1 MFSPH
6 PTRTGRITDSRSFF
20 SLLQKKEKKA
30 EAAPA
35 TPAKDTE
42 EAEAP
47 ASSEAAP
54 VIPPV
59 ETSAP
64 LEAEP
69 AEAAAAEAK
78 DAPAATNGEAK
89 KDAKTE
95 KRKSSLP
102 FLGKK
107 EKVVSSDEE
116 GEKPKSPSAFSKIRA
131 TIKVRSCQQAKRR
144 RPNTNGIPGPLQVR

>member
-1 MFSPH
+1 MSITEGGQRPSSGANFS
-6 PTRTGRITDSRSFF
+6 SLF
-20 SLLQKKEKKA
+20 SLLKKEKKA
-30 EAAPA
+30 EGEAAAPA
-35 TPAKDTE
+35 PPAKDG
-42 EAEAP
+42 EAA

-69 AEAAAAEAK
+69 AEAAAAESK
-78 DAPAATNGEAK
+78 DVPAATNGESK
-89 KDAKTE
+89 KDKAE

-116 GEKPKSPSAFSKIRA
+116 GEKPKSPSPFSKIRA
-131 TIKVRSCQQAKRR
+131 TIKVRFPVDLHGFRMCC
-144 RPNTNGIPGPLQVR
+144 

>member
-1 MFSPH
+1 MFQAESN
-6 PTRTGRITDSRSFF
+6 RVERITDRRSFF

-30 EAAPA
+30 EPEAAPA
-35 TPAKDTE
+35 TPAKDGET
-42 EAEAP
+42 A

-78 DAPAATNGEAK
+78 EVPAATNGEAK
-89 KDAKTE
+89 KDVKAE

-131 TIKVRSCQQAKRR
+131 TIKVCPGLAKST
-144 RPNTNGIPGPLQVR
+144 PSVTNSIPGPLQVL

>member
-1 MFSPH
+1 MLTAS
-6 PTRTGRITDSRSFF
+6 SFF
-20 SLLQKKEKKA
+20 SLLKKEKKA
-30 EAAPA
+30 EAEAAAPA
-35 TPAKDTE
+35 PPAKDG
-42 EAEAP
+42 EAA

-69 AEAAAAEAK
+69 AEAAATEAK
-78 DAPAATNGEAK
+78 DAPAATNGESK
-89 KDAKTE
+89 KDTKAE

-116 GEKPKSPSAFSKIRA
+116 SEKPKSPSPFSKIRA
-131 TIKVRSCQQAKRR
+131 TIKVCYSS
-144 RPNTNGIPGPLQVR
+144 PLDH

>member
-1 MFSPH
+1 
-6 PTRTGRITDSRSFF
+6 
-20 SLLQKKEKKA
+20 KEKKA
-30 EAAPA
+30 EPEAAPA
-35 TPAKDTE
+35 TPAKE
-42 EAEAP
+42 GEAA

-78 DAPAATNGEAK
+78 EVPGATNGEAK
-89 KDAKTE
+89 KDIKAE

-131 TIKVRSCQQAKRR
+131 TIKV
-144 RPNTNGIPGPLQVR
+144 

>member
-1 MFSPH
+1 MFSPD
-6 PTRTGRITDSRSFF
+6 PNCTERITDSRSFF

-30 EAAPA
+30 EAEAAPA
-35 TPAKDTE
+35 TPAKD
-42 EAEAP
+42 AEVP

-59 ETSAP
+59 ETSTP

-69 AEAAAAEAK
+69 VEAAAAEAK
-78 DAPAATNGEAK
+78 EAPAATNGEAK

-131 TIKVRSCQQAKRR
+131 TIKVCYCQRAMRR
-144 RPNTNGIPGPLQVR
+144 GANANGIPGPLQVL